1 LNFVHGVHLGFLI
14 RVAHSY
20 PLRDSIVLIMT
31 LLSIYLVNLSYLSY
45 FDAHAYFGSHKIIV
59 LGLAF

>member
-20 PLRDSIVLIMT
+20 LLQDSIVLIMT
-31 LLSIYLVNLSYLSY
+31 LLSI
-45 FDAHAYFGSHKIIV
+45 
-59 LGLAF
+59 LGELFLT